1 MKTRRFLTLVSML
14 LACAVAFASGPG
26 QSVDVNLS
34 SSPVTG
40 QEPEHDENTKNRHR
54 LPSRHIPCVIS
65 EAGVS
70 FRMDCPPEI
79 LVYEIADTDGNVIA
93 TCGDEASF
101 VQTLFSLTGEY
112 TVVFTTAEYVYYGC
126 VNI

>member
-40 QEPEHDENTKNRHR
+40 QDPKPDENTENRHR
-54 LPSRHIPCVIS
+54 KPACLIPCVIS

-70 FRMDCPPEI
+70 FRMECPPEI

-101 VQTLFSLTGEY
+101 VQTLFSLTGDY
-112 TVVFTTAEYVYYGC
+112 TVVFTTAEYVYSGD
-126 VNI
+126 ISI